1 MEIKPATKKI
11 VKKTTKPQ
19 NDQTTSSKYDS
30 MSNSELKKI
39 IEERRIEGKSKLTT
53 KKSMIEVLTFI
64 DRNPHDHKGLT
75 EIISKYGKKKSVPS
89 SEDTE
94 ENKGE
99 FKPPTL
105 LVSKVHSNPKE
116 SDTFFT
122 EKEDKIEIGPVK
134 ILTLSEENNDDED
147 EENYE
152 EVLLVKKSRDS
163 KEEKKNSKEEK
174 KNSKEE
180 KKNSKEE
187 ESVKV
192 KQTTKETK
200 ETEVFDEE
208 MREILDLTRL
218 IAKRMKYAARESNDD
233 KKFKKFWLKELK
245 SMKDS
250 IEDCLSI
257 QGVEIDECEGVVW
270 Y

>member
-152 EVLLVKKSRDS
+152 EVLLVKKS
-163 KEEKKNSKEEK
+163 KEEKKK
-174 KNSKEE
+174 SKEE

>member
-163 KEEKKNSKEEK
+163 KEEKKNSKEK
-174 KNSKEE
+174 
-180 KKNSKEE
+180 

-192 KQTTKETK
+192 KQPTKETK
-200 ETEVFDEE
+200 ETKVFDEE

-233 KKFKKFWLKELK
+233 KKFKKFWLIELK
-245 SMKDS
+245 SMKES
-250 IEDCLSI
+250 IDEYLNI
-257 QGVEIDECEGVVW
+257 QGVEIDECNE
-270 Y
+270 